1 MFLVLDS
8 AEPAPSLRKHFICC
22 AQAYHRCRDTVISAI
37 LHSYKKG
44 SNMSEYIY
52 VLGMDGRPQMP
63 TKRKRHID
71 RLLSTGKAKV
81 VEYIPFTVQLLY
93 ENTPVLQP
101 VILAEIRDV
110 PISVSQLSH
119 KKENYYF
126 PLLWRQEIK
135 KLLNS
140 WRSGEKQDSG
150 LRNAAIQ

>member
-63 TKRKRHID
+63 TRRKRHID
-71 RLLSTGKAKV
+71 RLLSTSDFVYFELAMNYQKDYLLIVFLFRTTYLTENLFHKACPTFQNIYTEKS
-81 VEYIPFTVQLLY
+81 
-93 ENTPVLQP
+93 N
-101 VILAEIRDV
+101 IRD
-110 PISVSQLSH
+110 
-119 KKENYYF
+119 F
-126 PLLWRQEIK
+126 
-135 KLLNS
+135 
-140 WRSGEKQDSG
+140 
-150 LRNAAIQ
+150 